1 MPEPTFLLD
10 TSVAIALLRGK
21 ALGHYLLNAF
31 GLDNQINRP
40 LISIVSHG
48 ELLLLADRNNWGG
61 AKLQVLHKMLDS
73 LVTVDLNDPAILD
86 AYVAVQRDSRGVKG
100 GSRELNQND
109 AWIVAC
115 ARAADATLLTTDR
128 DFAHLKLPRWNVQ
141 FVDPAPYL
149 KES

>member
-1 MPEPTFLLD
+1 
-10 TSVAIALLRGK
+10 
-21 ALGHYLLNAF
+21 
-31 GLDNQINRP
+31 
-40 LISIVSHG
+40 
-48 ELLLLADRNNWGG
+48 
-61 AKLQVLHKMLDS
+61 MLDS

-115 ARAADATLLTTDR
+115 AGAAAATLLTADR
-128 DFAHLKLPRWNVQ
+128 DFPHLKLPRWNVQ